1 MSAVTEGLHSLF
13 APSDSRLQA
22 LRNWGMKSV
31 ARSGPIKGWLT
42 RRAMG

>member
-1 MSAVTEGLHSLF
+1 VTEGLHSLF

-31 ARSGPIKGWLT
+31 SRSGPLKGWLT